1 MITERN
7 HAERMRNYFM
17 SEKVEQQPANDSL
30 MPSEPK
36 TSVETTLTG
45 LAVQNAVT
53 STVQAPTKPAE
64 STQTVPEES
73 IIALAS

>member
-7 HAERMRNYFM
+7 HAERMQNYFM
-17 SEKVEQQPANDSL
+17 SEKQNQTEHMENVWGEQ
-30 MPSEPK
+30 K

-53 STVQAPTKPAE
+53 TTVETKGETATETAPIEASSLLT
-64 STQTVPEES
+64 
-73 IIALAS
+73 LAA